1 MKRKEIIHHLIMTFV
16 FLAVLT
22 VPIYYGMKEVKERR
36 QEQER
41 SFKECFQTF
50 DESPEDIETNQYYNQ
65 NKEDE

>member
-1 MKRKEIIHHLIMTFV
+1 
-16 FLAVLT
+16 
-22 VPIYYGMKEVKERR
+22 MKEVKERR